1 MKKLLSTKNI
11 PKNNLSKLAETEE
24 IMKKTFLKK
33 MMFGQYAVNKV
44 KFTASTPNKNPF
56 FLNKIL
62 KI

>member
-44 KFTASTPNKNPF
+44 KFIA
-56 FLNKIL
+56 
-62 KI
+62 

>member
-11 PKNNLSKLAETEE
+11 PKNNLSKLAGTEE

-44 KFTASTPNKNPF
+44 KFTA
-56 FLNKIL
+56 
-62 KI
+62 